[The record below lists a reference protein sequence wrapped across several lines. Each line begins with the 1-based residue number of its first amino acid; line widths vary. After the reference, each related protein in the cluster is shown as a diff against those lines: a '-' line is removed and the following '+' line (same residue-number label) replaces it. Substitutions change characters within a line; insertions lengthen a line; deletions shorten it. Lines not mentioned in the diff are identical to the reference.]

1 MRSGDIFG
9 SNDKGQEMLSDV
21 MSHFKLVKEFR
32 NVGYFETDHHKQ
44 IVQELKMAIQQGKL
58 IAVAG
63 IVGCGKTTTLKKI
76 RDTLVKEGEIIVA
89 KSLSVEK
96 ARVTLSTLMMAL
108 FYDLSTEKDFK
119 IPTQSEKRER
129 KLQELITKRKKPV
142 ALFIDEAHDLHGNTL
157 IGLKRLIEMV
167 QDCGGTLSVVLA
179 GHPKL
184 KNDLRRSSLEEIGSR
199 TTVFDLDGIAASKRG
214 FIEWLLQ
221 KCTKSETDIHSILT
235 EEAIDLLAERLL
247 TPLQIEHHLTLAL
260 EEAYLIG
267 ETPVSENVIES
278 ILAKDI
284 DDLESKL
291 TRHGYNVKTLA
302 GAVNVQPKVIRSFLR
317 KKLSP
322 GQSQEIKMEM
332 LAVGIPL

>member
-1 MRSGDIFG
+1 
-9 SNDKGQEMLSDV
+9 MLSDV

-44 IVQELKMAIQQGKL
+44 IFKELKMAIQQGKL
-58 IAVAG
+58 IAVSG
-63 IVGCGKTTTLKKI
+63 IVGSGKTTTLKQI
-76 RDTLVKEGEIIVA
+76 RNILDEEGEIIVA

-96 ARVTLSTLMMAL
+96 ARVTLSTLIMAL
-108 FYDLSTEKDFK
+108 FYDLSTEKDLK

-129 KLQELITKRKKPV
+129 KLQELIKKRKKPV
-142 ALFIDEAHDLHGNTL
+142 ALFIDEAHDLHGKTL

-199 TTVFDLDGIAASKRG
+199 TTVFGLDGIAASKRD
-214 FIEWLLQ
+214 FIEWLIQ
-221 KCTKSETDIHSILT
+221 KCTKSETDIYSILT
-235 EEAIDLLAERLL
+235 EEAIDLLAERLH

-267 ETPVSENVIES
+267 ETPVTENVIES

-284 DDLESKL
+284 EGLEPRL

-302 GAVNVQPKVIRSFLR
+302 EAINAQPKIVRSFLR
-317 KKLSP
+317 GKLSP
-322 GQSQEIKMEM
+322 VQTQEIQVEM
-332 LAVGIPL
+332 LAAGIPL

>member
-1 MRSGDIFG
+1 
-9 SNDKGQEMLSDV
+9 MLSDV

-44 IVQELKMAIQQGKL
+44 IFQELKMAIRQGKL

-76 RDTLVKEGEIIVA
+76 RDTLIKEGEIIVA

-108 FYDLSTEKDFK
+108 FYDLSTEKDVK

-129 KLQELITKRKKPV
+129 KLQELIMKRKKPV

-167 QDCGGTLSVVLA
+167 QDCGGILSVVLA

-199 TTVFDLDGIAASKRG
+199 TTVFNLDGIAASKRE
-214 FIEWLLQ
+214 FIEWLLRECS
-221 KCTKSETDIHSILT
+221 KAGTDIHAILA
-235 EEAIDLLAERLL
+235 EEAVDLLAERLL

-260 EEAYLIG
+260 EEGYLIG
-267 ETPVSENVIES
+267 ETPVPVNVVES

-284 DDLESKL
+284 DGLEQKL
-291 TRHGYNVKTLA
+291 TRQGYNVKALA
-302 GAVNVQPKVIRSFLR
+302 ATVNVQPKVIRSFLNG
-317 KKLSP
+317 KLSP
-322 GQSQEIKMEM
+322 GQTQEIQVEM
-332 LAVGIPL
+332 LAAGIPL

>member
-1 MRSGDIFG
+1 
-9 SNDKGQEMLSDV
+9 MLSDV